1 VKETEMKF
9 KVDENLPVEVAALLR
24 QAGFDASTVLEQTLG
39 GEADSTIAAI
49 CRIERRVIV
58 TLDVDFADIRT
69 YPPAHYAGIL
79 VLRIKQQDK
88 PFLLKLFPRILHQ
101 LRQES
106 IVGKLWIVDEQRIRV
121 RE

>member
-1 VKETEMKF
+1 MKF